1 MTAVCHTCTR
11 VLTAGESA
19 WADDW
24 TVLDGTGSARREV
37 RYTCDD
43 CALACP
49 DCHDSLA
56 TCSGIN
62 AAVNE
67 WAVLAAREEAEEES

>member
-1 MTAVCHTCTR
+1 MTAKCSKCSR

-24 TVLDGTGSARREV
+24 TILDPATGRARREV

-43 CALACP
+43 CL
-49 DCHDSLA
+49 
-56 TCSGIN
+56 
-62 AAVNE
+62 E
-67 WAVLAAREEAEEES
+67 VLPS